1 MTSSDAATKADTNV
15 EETMMERVVKGDYEK
30 IMRMDL
36 SSRPAGGNC
45 CDCQRPVCRCDDCA
59 ESFTWVYSEST
70 GRMKRPGNRYTS

>member
-36 SSRPAGGNC
+36 SSRPAGGN
-45 CDCQRPVCRCDDCA
+45 
-59 ESFTWVYSEST
+59 WVYSEST